1 MKKRLILML
10 CVISCL
16 MMVTGC
22 SLTRVNPKL
31 DEKTLTDTTKE
42 SAQAWF
48 NCDYSVL
55 MSTFGG
61 MSEDELKTV
70 LSQTDYAGYAAMYGG
85 MSDEEFKEA
94 LSVYNYDE
102 ATIQQLRE
110 TIIVPAVAI
119 APLIEQYD
127 DDYAAIARAI
137 ADSQGYADL
146 QEQHGAMGEVT
157 DTDYSLAA
165 DTASVS
171 VTVST
176 EKSGQLVYTAT
187 YDKNG
192 KVTDWKVE
200 EYQSIGQIMGRAGLN
215 TVMAMGIVFCVLIFI
230 ALLISC
236 FKFINQAQARQA
248 AQNAPQ
254 PAAAPVV
261 EAPVVEEEDLTDD
274 LELVAVITAA
284 IAAASENECT
294 DGLMV
299 RSIIRRS

>member
-16 MMVTGC
+16 LMVTGC

-48 NCDYSVL
+48 DYKYSVL
-55 MSTFGG
+55 ISTFGDL
-61 MSEDELKTV
+61 SEDELKAI
-70 LSQTDYAGYAAMYGG
+70 LSQTDYARLASVYGS
-85 MSDEEFKEA
+85 MSDEE
-94 LSVYNYDE
+94 LVQNLGYDE
-102 ATIQQLRE
+102 ATVQQLKE
-110 TIIVPAVAI
+110 TMIVPAVAI
-119 APLIEQYD
+119 APLIEQYG
-127 DDYAAIARAI
+127 DDYAAIVTAI
-137 ADSQGYADL
+137 DDSQTYADM
-146 QEQHGAMGEVT
+146 QEEYGAMGEVV

-171 VTVST
+171 VTMTT

-215 TVMAMGIVFCVLIFI
+215 TVMAMGVVFCVLIFI

-236 FKFINQAQARQA
+236 FKFINQAQAKQT
-248 AQNAPQ
+248 AQSAPE
-254 PAAAPVV
+254 PAPAPVV
-261 EAPVVEEEDLTDD
+261 EAPVEEDLTDD

>member
-55 MSTFGG
+55 VDAFG
-61 MSEDELKTV
+61 MLSEDELEEM
-70 LSQTDYAGYAAMYGG
+70 LGETDYVSMAGMYGG
-85 MSDEEFKEA
+85 MSDEELA
-94 LSVYNYDE
+94 QSLSVYGYDE
-102 ATIQQLRE
+102 E
-110 TIIVPAVAI
+110 TIWNLKKTIIAPAVAV
-119 APLIEQYD
+119 APLIELFD
-127 DDYAAIARAI
+127 KDNAAVARFILAN
-137 ADSQGYADL
+137 SKSYADM
-146 QEQHGAMGEVT
+146 QKEHGAMGEVT

-165 DTASVS
+165 DTASIS
-171 VTVST
+171 VTMST
-176 EKSGQLVYTAT
+176 EKSGKLVYTAT

-192 KVTDWKVE
+192 KLTDWKME
-200 EYQSIGQIMGRAGLN
+200 EYQSISQIMGRAGLN
-215 TVMAMGIVFCVLIFI
+215 TVMAMAIVFCVLIFI
-230 ALLISC
+230 ALIISC
-236 FKFINQAQARQA
+236 FKYINKAQEKQAV
-248 AQNAPQ
+248 QNAPE
-254 PAAAPVV
+254 PVAAPVV
-261 EAPVVEEEDLTDD
+261 EAPVEEDLTDD

-299 RSIIRRS
+299 RSIIRRQ

>member
-48 NCDYSVL
+48 DCNYSVL
-55 MSTFGG
+55 ISTFGDL
-61 MSEDELKTV
+61 SEDELKTI
-70 LSQTDYAGYAAMYGG
+70 LSQTNYADIARMYGG
-85 MSDEEFKEA
+85 MSDEELTQS
-94 LSVYNYDE
+94 LSAYNYDE
-102 ATIQQLRE
+102 ATIQQLKE
-110 TIIVPAVAI
+110 TMIEPAVAI

-137 ADSQGYADL
+137 DDSQVYVDL
-146 QEQHGAMGEVT
+146 QKEHGAMVEMT

-165 DTASVS
+165 DSASVS
-171 VTVST
+171 VTIST
-176 EKSGQLVYTAT
+176 EKSDPLVYTAT

-192 KVTDWKVE
+192 KVSDWKVE
-200 EYQSIGQIMGRAGLN
+200 EYQTIGQIMGRAGLN

-236 FKFINQAQARQA
+236 FKFINQVQAKQS
-248 AQNAPQ
+248 APE

-261 EAPVVEEEDLTDD
+261 EVPVVQEDLTDD

>member
-31 DEKTLTDTTKE
+31 DEETLTNATE
-42 SAQAWF
+42 EAAQAWF
-48 NCDYSVL
+48 DCNYSVL
-55 MSTFGG
+55 MGTFGDL
-61 MSEDELKTV
+61 SEDELKTI
-70 LSQTDYAGYAAMYGG
+70 LSQTDYAGLASTYGG
-85 MSDEEFKEA
+85 MSDEELVQS
-94 LSVYNYDE
+94 LSVYGYDE
-102 ATIQQLRE
+102 ATIQQLKE
-110 TIIVPAVAI
+110 TMIVPAVAI
-119 APLIEQYD
+119 VPLIEQYG
-127 DDYAAIARAI
+127 DDYAAIASAI
-137 ADSQGYADL
+137 ADSQEYADM
-146 QEQHGAMGEVT
+146 QEEYGAMGEVT

-200 EYQSIGQIMGRAGLN
+200 EYQTIGQIMGRAGLN
-215 TVMAMGIVFCVLIFI
+215 TVMAMGVVFCVLIFI

-236 FKFINQAQARQA
+236 FKFINQAQAKQA
-248 AQNAPQ
+248 AESAPV

-261 EAPVVEEEDLTDD
+261 EAPVVEEDLMDD

>member
-42 SAQAWF
+42 SAQEWF

-55 MSTFGG
+55 MDTFGEL
-61 MSEDELKTV
+61 SEDELETI
-70 LSQTDYAGYAAMYGG
+70 LSQTDYKTWASMYGG
-85 MSDEEFKEA
+85 MSDEELA
-94 LSVYNYDE
+94 QSLSAYGYDE
-102 ATIQQLRE
+102 ATVQQIKE
-110 TIIVPAVAI
+110 TMIVPAVAI

-137 ADSQGYADL
+137 ADSQVYADL
-146 QEQHGAMGEVT
+146 QEEHGAMDKVT

-187 YDKNG
+187 YDKDG

-200 EYQSIGQIMGRAGLN
+200 EYQTIGQIMGKAGLN
-215 TVMAMGIVFCVLIFI
+215 TVMAMAIVFCVLIFI
-230 ALLISC
+230 ALIISC
-236 FKFINQAQARQA
+236 FKFINQAQAKQTV
-248 AQNAPQ
+248 QSAPE
-254 PAAAPVV
+254 PVAAPVA
-261 EAPVVEEEDLTDD
+261 EAPAEEDLMDD
-274 LELVAVITAA
+274 LELVAAITAA
-284 IAAASENECT
+284 VAAASENECT

-299 RSIIRRS
+299 RSIIRRP